1 MSFKTL
7 VTYPP
12 SHLTTNPKLRHALV
26 LDWMKVPRILRGEYP
41 KPLPPRKWFNNDA
54 DDAAW
59 VAGACTAAFWVVDT
73 EYIVGKPGQPG
84 RLTLIGGYYPGAP
97 YILQYW
103 SGASID
109 SGVQFWAQYRKIIT
123 STATS
128 FWNALADIPVI
139 DHAASSLFYA
149 LDYSQYKR
157 IEDPML
163 IHALLYSEW
172 RHGLEFVSS
181 THGQHIK
188 VKHKMAEALAEYHAG
203 DVAETLVCHT
213 ALSKELANDPGST
226 QVYETQSLKLI
237 PIILNS
243 SHTRGIAVDRQA
255 VTQAIREYQSLVDES
270 FALARVAAGY
280 AINLRSE
287 TQVKEYL
294 YDIAKFPVQKSGKRK
309 AAGTKSSGQSSDQ
322 DAINALRMSSCPFD
336 ADVENGEGL
345 SLAYILERI
354 DRGADMFLEALALH
368 TYAFATMNTYLYGL
382 CKAVY
387 ELVEP
392 DEEARKRKA
401 KKAREELRSRP
412 VTIEDVC
419 ERVYPDVSQHTQAN
433 GRWSWTDPP
442 MTGVPKSLHH
452 IFVPDPG
459 TAWLIY
465 DYKRMEP
472 TIDAYL
478 CNDVA
483 TQEAIEA
490 GKDIYKE
497 GTIETFG
504 RYSDPLK
511 KVFKAVKLSLSYGKD
526 PHNLHKIPNIMNYG
540 LNKEQLTKAAYNYLA
555 AHPGKTQWMSR
566 KKGDIRLTQVS
577 RTPFGRLRWLMAH
590 THDMEKEG
598 LNHPMQ
604 ATATDITNLTIVRLC
619 ERLPYMYLVNNRFD
633 EAWWS
638 VPVEKVEEARRIVAE
653 TVAEPWELG
662 GKQVIFQIDPPN
674 CQVKYAPG
682 EEVMN
687 EQTKR

>member
-1 MSFKTL
+1 M
-7 VTYPP
+7 
-12 SHLTTNPKLRHALV
+12 
-26 LDWMKVPRILRGEYP
+26 
-41 KPLPPRKWFNNDA
+41 
-54 DDAAW
+54 
-59 VAGACTAAFWVVDT
+59 
-73 EYIVGKPGQPG
+73 GKPGTPS

-103 SGASID
+103 WQSSAQLD
-109 SGVQFWAQYRKIIT
+109 HDWALHYNRIIART
-123 STATS
+123 STS
-128 FWNALADIPVI
+128 FWNAVADIPVV
-139 DHAASSLFYA
+139 DAALCMPYA
-149 LDYSQYKR
+149 LYKR

-163 IHALLYSEW
+163 MHALLYSEW
-172 RHGLEFVSS
+172 RHSLEFVTS
-181 THGQHIK
+181 THGQHVK
-188 VKHKMAEALAEYHAG
+188 VKHKMAEAMAEYHAG
-203 DVAETLVCHT
+203 DLAETLVAHT
-213 ALSKELANDPGST
+213 KLMEELEHDKGSR
-226 QVYETQSLKLI
+226 QVYETQALPLI
-237 PIILNS
+237 PVILNS
-243 SHTRGIAVDRQA
+243 SHTRGIRVDRLA
-255 VTQAIREYQSLVDES
+255 VVEAIRVYQRLVDDA
-270 FALARVAAGY
+270 FALARVACGY

-294 YDIAKFPVQKSGKRK
+294 YEIAKFTVQKSGKRK
-309 AAGTKSSGQSSDQ
+309 ASGSRSSGQSSDQ
-322 DAINALRMSSCPFD
+322 DAINALRMGCLPFD
-336 ADVENGEGL
+336 ADLENSEGL
-345 SLAYILERI
+345 SLDYILQRI
-354 DRGADMFLEALALH
+354 DGGADMFLESLALH
-368 TYAFATMNTYLYGL
+368 SYAFATMNTYLYGL
-382 CKAVY
+382 CKSVY

-401 KKAREELRSRP
+401 KKAREDLRSRS

-483 TQEAIEA
+483 TQQAIEA

-497 GTIETFG
+497 GTLETFG

-540 LNKEQLTKAAYNYLA
+540 LSKEQLTKSAYNYLA
-555 AHPGKTQWMSR
+555 AHPGKTQWMAR
-566 KKGDIRLTQVS
+566 KKRDIKATQVS
-577 RTPFGRLRWLMAH
+577 RTPFGRMRWLMAH

-604 ATATDITNLTIVRLC
+604 ATATDITNLTIIRIC
-619 ERLPYMYLVNNRFD
+619 ERLPYAYIVNNRFD
-633 EAWWS
+633 EVHWS
-638 VPVEKVEEARRIVAE
+638 VPVEKVEEARRIVAS

-662 GKQVIFQIDPPN
+662 GKQVVFQIDPPN
-674 CQVKYAPG
+674 CEVKYAPG
-682 EEVMN
+682 EEVSD
-687 EQTKR
+687 EG

>member
-1 MSFKTL
+1 MKTL
-7 VTYPP
+7 ITYPP

-26 LDWMKVPRILRGEYP
+26 KDWMKVPHILAGQYP
-41 KPLPPRKWFNNDA
+41 KPLPPRKWYTNDA
-54 DDAAW
+54 ADQAW
-59 VAGACTAAFWVVDT
+59 VTGACTAAFWVVDT
-73 EYIVGKPGQPG
+73 EYTMGKPGTPS

-103 SGASID
+103 WGTSYELDRLFGAAF
-109 SGVQFWAQYRKIIT
+109 GYIIVRT
-123 STATS
+123 PTS
-128 FWNALADIPVI
+128 FWNAVADIPVI
-139 DHAASSLFYA
+139 KEAMVWNYN
-149 LDYSQYKR
+149 DYCR
-157 IEDPML
+157 VEDPML
-163 IHALLYSEW
+163 MHALLYSEW
-172 RHGLEFVSS
+172 RHSLEFVTS
-181 THGQHIK
+181 THGQHVK
-188 VKHKMAEALAEYHAG
+188 VKHKMVEAMAEYHAG
-203 DVAETLVCHT
+203 DLAETLVCHQ
-213 ALSKELANDPGST
+213 ALAKEMSHDPGST
-226 QVYETQSLKLI
+226 QVYEAQSLPLI

-243 SHTRGIAVDRQA
+243 SHTRGIRVDRRA
-255 VTQAIREYQSLVDES
+255 VVEAIGTTQGLVNEA
-270 FALARVAAGY
+270 FALARVACGY

-294 YDIAKFPVQKSGKRK
+294 YDIAKFTVQKSGKRK

-322 DAINALRMSSCPFD
+322 DAINALRMATVPFD
-336 ADVENGEGL
+336 ADHENSQGL
-345 SLAYILERI
+345 DLDYILGRI
-354 DRGADMFLEALALH
+354 DQGADMFLEAIALH
-368 TYAFATMNTYLYGL
+368 SYAFATMNTYLYGL
-382 CKAVY
+382 CKGVY

-401 KKAREELRSRP
+401 KKAREDLRSRS

-478 CNDVA
+478 CGDVA

-490 GKDIYKE
+490 GRDIYKE

-504 RYSDPLK
+504 RYSDSLK

-540 LNKEQLTKAAYNYLA
+540 LSKEQLTKAAYNYLA
-555 AHPGKTQWMSR
+555 AHPGKMQWMAR
-566 KKGDIRLTQVS
+566 KKRDIKDTQGS
-577 RTPFGRLRWLMAH
+577 RTPFERYRWLMAH

-604 ATATDITNLTIVRLC
+604 ATATDITNLTVIKLC
-619 ERLPYMYLVNNRFD
+619 ERMPYMYLVNNRFD
-633 EAWWS
+633 EIWAS
-638 VPVEKVEEARRIVAE
+638 VPVEKVEEARRIVAS

-662 GKQVIFQIDPPN
+662 GKQVVFQIDPPN
-674 CQVKYAPG
+674 CEVKYAPG
-682 EEVMN
+682 EEGVDG
-687 EQTKR
+687 Q

>member
-1 MSFKTL
+1 
-7 VTYPP
+7 
-12 SHLTTNPKLRHALV
+12 
-26 LDWMKVPRILRGEYP
+26 MKVPRILAGQYP
-41 KPLPPRKWFNNDA
+41 KPLPPRKWYTNDA
-54 DDAAW
+54 ADQAW
-59 VAGACTAAFWVVDT
+59 VSGACTAAFWVVDT
-73 EYIVGKPGQPG
+73 EYTMGKPGTPS

-103 SGASID
+103 WQSSAQMD
-109 SGVQFWAQYRKIIT
+109 HDWALHYNRIIART
-123 STATS
+123 STS
-128 FWNALADIPVI
+128 FWNAVADIPVV
-139 DHAASSLFYA
+139 DAAMCMPYA
-149 LDYSQYKR
+149 LYKH

-163 IHALLYSEW
+163 MHALLYSEW
-172 RHGLEFVSS
+172 RHSLEFATS
-181 THGQHIK
+181 THGQHVK
-188 VKHKMAEALAEYHAG
+188 VKHKMAEAMAEYHAG
-203 DVAETLVCHT
+203 DVAETLVCHQ
-213 ALSKELANDPGST
+213 ALAKELANDPGST
-226 QVYETQSLKLI
+226 KVYEAQSLPLI

-243 SHTRGIAVDRQA
+243 SHTRGIRLDRE
-255 VTQAIREYQSLVDES
+255 AIVREIGEYQSLVDDA
-270 FALARVAAGY
+270 FALARVACGY

-294 YDIAKFPVQKSGKRK
+294 YVIAGYQAQKSGKRK
-309 AAGTKSSGQSSDQ
+309 APGAGKSSSLSSDQ
-322 DAINALRMSSCPFD
+322 DAINALRMAVLPFD
-336 ADVENGEGL
+336 ADYENGEGL
-345 SLAYILERI
+345 SLEYVLQRI
-354 DRGADMFLEALALH
+354 DEGAHMFLEALALH
-368 TYAFATMNTYLYGL
+368 SYAFATMNTYLYGL
-382 CKAVY
+382 CKSVY

-401 KKAREELRSRP
+401 KKAREDLRSRS

-478 CNDVA
+478 CGDVA

-490 GKDIYKE
+490 GRDIYKE

-504 RYSDPLK
+504 RYSDSLK

-540 LNKEQLTKAAYNYLA
+540 LSKEQLTKAAYNYLA

-566 KKGDIRLTQVS
+566 KKVDIRKTQVS
-577 RTPFGRLRWLMAH
+577 RTPFGRMRWLMAH

-604 ATATDITNLTIVRLC
+604 ATATDITNLTIIRIC
-619 ERLPYMYLVNNRFD
+619 ERLPYAYIVNNRFD
-633 EAWWS
+633 ELWIS
-638 VPVEKVEEARRIVAE
+638 VPVSNVEEARKIVAS

-662 GKQVIFQIDPPN
+662 GKQVVFQIDPPN
-674 CQVKYAPG
+674 CEVKYAPG
-682 EEVMN
+682 EEVGDG
-687 EQTKR
+687 QTEG

>member
-1 MSFKTL
+1 MKTL
-7 VTYPP
+7 ITYPP

-41 KPLPPRKWFNNDA
+41 KPLPPRKWFTNDA
-54 DDAAW
+54 DDQAW
-59 VAGACTAAFWVVDT
+59 VTGACTAAFWVVDT
-73 EYIVGKPGQPG
+73 EYTMGKPGTPSS
-84 RLTLIGGYYPGAP
+84 LTLIGGYYPGAP

-103 SGASID
+103 AGTSVDMDLAFF
-109 SGVQFWAQYRKIIT
+109 VAYWKIIHGT
-123 STATS
+123 PTS
-128 FWNALADIPVI
+128 FWNAVADIPVI
-139 DHAASSLFYA
+139 QGYFGLNYTH
-149 LDYSQYKR
+149 YKR

-163 IHALLYSEW
+163 MHALLYSEW

-181 THGQHIK
+181 THGQHVK

-203 DVAETLVCHT
+203 DVAETLVCHQ
-213 ALSKELANDPGST
+213 ALAKELANDPGST
-226 QVYETQSLKLI
+226 QVYEEQALRLI
-237 PIILNS
+237 PIVLNS
-243 SHTRGIAVDRQA
+243 SHTRGIRVDRHA
-255 VTQAIREYQSLVDES
+255 VCVSIMDYQRLVNEA
-270 FALARVAAGY
+270 FALARVACGY

-294 YDIAKFPVQKSGKRK
+294 YDIAKFTVQSSGKRK
-309 AAGTKSSGQSSDQ
+309 AAGSKTSNRSSDQ
-322 DAINALRMSSCPFD
+322 DAINALRMGVLPFD
-336 ADVENGEGL
+336 ADYENEHGL
-345 SLAYILERI
+345 SLDYILRRI
-354 DRGADMFLEALALH
+354 EQGANMFLESLALH

-412 VTIEDVC
+412 VTVEDVC

-452 IFVPDPG
+452 IFIPDPG

-566 KKGDIRLTQVS
+566 KRRDIRLTQVS

-604 ATATDITNLTIVRLC
+604 ATATDITNLTIIKLC
-619 ERLPYMYLVNNRFD
+619 ERMPYAYVVNNRFD
-633 EAWWS
+633 ELWIA
-638 VPVEKVEEARRIVAE
+638 VPVGLVDTARRLVIS

-662 GKQVIFQIDPPN
+662 GKQVVFQIDPPN
-674 CQVKYAPG
+674 CEVRFAP
-682 EEVMN
+682 
-687 EQTKR
+687 EQQTDQ

>member
-1 MSFKTL
+1 MKTL

-26 LDWMKVPRILRGEYP
+26 KDWMKVPRILAGQYP
-41 KPLPPRKWFNNDA
+41 KPLPPRKWYTNDA
-54 DDAAW
+54 ADQAW
-59 VAGACTAAFWVVDT
+59 VSGACTAAFWVVDT
-73 EYIVGKPGQPG
+73 EYTMGKPGTPS

-103 SGASID
+103 WQSSAQLD
-109 SGVQFWAQYRKIIT
+109 HDWALHYNRIIART
-123 STATS
+123 STS
-128 FWNALADIPVI
+128 FWNVVADIPVV
-139 DHAASSLFYA
+139 DAAMCMPYA
-149 LDYSQYKR
+149 LYKH

-163 IHALLYSEW
+163 MHALLYSEW
-172 RHGLEFVSS
+172 RHSLEFVTS
-181 THGQHIK
+181 THGQHVK
-188 VKHKMAEALAEYHAG
+188 VKHKMAEAMAEYHAG
-203 DVAETLVCHT
+203 DLAETLVCHQ
-213 ALSKELANDPGST
+213 ALAKEMQNDAGST
-226 QVYETQSLKLI
+226 EAYNSQSLRLI

-243 SHTRGIAVDRQA
+243 SSTRGIAIDRGA
-255 VTQAIREYQSLVDES
+255 VVAALTAYQSLVDEAVS
-270 FALARVAAGY
+270 LARVACGY

-294 YDIAKFPVQKSGKRK
+294 YEIAKFPVQKSGKRK
-309 AAGTKSSGQSSDQ
+309 AAGSASNGQSSDQ
-322 DAINALRMSSCPFD
+322 DAINALRMAARPFD
-336 ADVENGEGL
+336 ADYENGEGL
-345 SLAYILERI
+345 SLEYALGRI
-354 DRGADMFLEALALH
+354 DDGANMFLEACALH
-368 TYAFATMNTYLYGL
+368 SFAFSTMNTYLYGL
-382 CKAVY
+382 CKSVY

-401 KKAREELRSRP
+401 KKAREDLRSRS

-483 TQEAIEA
+483 TQQAIEA

-497 GTIETFG
+497 GTVETFG

-540 LNKEQLTKAAYNYLA
+540 LSKEQLTKAAYNYLA

-566 KKGDIRLTQVS
+566 KKVDIRKTQVS
-577 RTPFGRLRWLMAH
+577 RTPFGRMRWLMAH

-604 ATATDITNLTIVRLC
+604 ATATDITNLTVIKLC
-619 ERLPYMYLVNNRFD
+619 ERMPYMYLVNNRFD
-633 EAWWS
+633 EIWAS
-638 VPVEKVEEARRIVAE
+638 VPVWKVEEARRIVAS

-662 GKQVIFQIDPPN
+662 GKQVVFQIDPPN
-674 CQVKYAPG
+674 CEVKYAPG
-682 EEVMN
+682 EEVSD
-687 EQTKR
+687 EG

>member
-1 MSFKTL
+1 M
-7 VTYPP
+7 
-12 SHLTTNPKLRHALV
+12 
-26 LDWMKVPRILRGEYP
+26 
-41 KPLPPRKWFNNDA
+41 
-54 DDAAW
+54 
-59 VAGACTAAFWVVDT
+59 
-73 EYIVGKPGQPG
+73 GKPGTPS

-103 SGASID
+103 WHTSNDMNLA
-109 SGVQFWAQYRKIIT
+109 FWSAYWRIISAT
-123 STATS
+123 PTS
-128 FWNALADIPVI
+128 FWNAVADIPVI
-139 DHAASSLFYA
+139 QYQTGLTYA
-149 LDYSQYKR
+149 NYRR

-163 IHALLYSEW
+163 MHALLYSEW
-172 RHGLEFVSS
+172 RHSLEFVTS
-181 THGQHIK
+181 THGQHVK
-188 VKHKMAEALAEYHAG
+188 VKHKMAENMVEYHAG
-203 DVAETLVCHT
+203 DLAETLVCHQ
-213 ALSKELANDPGST
+213 ALAKEMSNDPGST
-226 QVYETQSLKLI
+226 QVYQEQSLPLI

-243 SHTRGIAVDRQA
+243 SHTRGIRIDQHAVVDS
-255 VTQAIREYQSLVDES
+255 IRVYQGLVNDA
-270 FALARVAAGY
+270 FDLARVACGY

-287 TQVKEYL
+287 SQVKEYL
-294 YDIAKFPVQKSGKRK
+294 YVIAGHQAQKSGKRK
-309 AAGTKSSGQSSDQ
+309 AAGAGKSSGLSSDQ
-322 DAINALRMSSCPFD
+322 DAINALRMAVLPFD
-336 ADVENGEGL
+336 ADYENGEGL
-345 SLAYILERI
+345 SLEYILQRI
-354 DRGADMFLEALALH
+354 DEGADMFLEAMALH

-382 CKAVY
+382 CKSVY

-401 KKAREELRSRP
+401 KKARKDLRSRT

-452 IFVPDPG
+452 IFIPDPG
-459 TAWLIY
+459 TAWLVY

-483 TQEAIEA
+483 TQEAIE
-490 GKDIYKE
+490 GGRDIYKE

-540 LNKEQLTKAAYNYLA
+540 LSKEQLTKAAYNYLA
-555 AHPGKTQWMSR
+555 AHPGKTQWMAR
-566 KKGDIRLTQVS
+566 KKRDIKATQGS

-604 ATATDITNLTIVRLC
+604 ATATDITNLTIIKLC
-619 ERLPYMYLVNNRFD
+619 ERMPYAYVVNNRFD
-633 EAWWS
+633 ELWVS
-638 VPVEKVEEARRIVAE
+638 VPVGKVEEARKIVAS
-653 TVAEPWELG
+653 TVAEPWDIG
-662 GKQVIFQIDPPN
+662 GKQVVFQIDPPN
-674 CQVKYAPG
+674 CEVRYAPG
-682 EEVMN
+682 EEVVDG
-687 EQTKR
+687 QA

>member
-1 MSFKTL
+1 MRTL

-26 LDWMKVPRILRGEYP
+26 LDWLKIPRILTGEYP
-41 KPLPPRKWFNNDA
+41 KPLPPRKWFTNDQA
-54 DDAAW
+54 DQDW
-59 VAGACTAAFWVVDT
+59 IRGACTAAFWVVDT
-73 EYIVGKPGQPG
+73 EYVMGKPGTPS

-103 SGASID
+103 HNTAPKLD
-109 SGVQFWAQYRKIIT
+109 VAFQAVYRRLIATIP
-123 STATS
+123 TS

-139 DHAASSLFYA
+139 DYA
-149 LDYSQYKR
+149 FQGVAISQYKR
-157 IEDPML
+157 VEDPML
-163 IHALLYSEW
+163 MHALLYSEW
-172 RHGLEFVSS
+172 RHSLEFVTS
-181 THGQHIK
+181 THGQYVK
-188 VKHKMAEALAEYHAG
+188 VKHKMAEAMAEYHAG
-203 DVAETLVCHT
+203 DLAETLVCHQ
-213 ALSKELANDPGST
+213 ALAQEMNNDAGST
-226 QVYETQSLKLI
+226 QVYERQSLPLI

-243 SHTRGIAVDRQA
+243 SHTRGIRVDRSA
-255 VTQAIREYQSLVDES
+255 VVEAIGVSQGLIHEA
-270 FALARVAAGY
+270 FALARVACGY

-294 YDIAKFPVQKSGKRK
+294 YDIALYEVQKSGKRK
-309 AAGTKSSGQSSDQ
+309 PAGTKSSGQSSDQ
-322 DAINALRMSSCPFD
+322 DAINALRMRVLPFD
-336 ADVENGEGL
+336 ADTENGEGL
-345 SLAYILERI
+345 TLEYVLGRI
-354 DRGADMFLEALALH
+354 DQGADMFLEAMALH

-382 CKAVY
+382 CKSVY

-401 KKAREELRSRP
+401 KKAREELRSRQ
-412 VTIEDVC
+412 VTVEDVC

-452 IFVPDPG
+452 IFIPDPG
-459 TAWLIY
+459 TAWLVY

-483 TQEAIEA
+483 TQEAIE
-490 GKDIYKE
+490 GGRDIYKE
-497 GTIETFG
+497 GTVETFG

-540 LNKEQLTKAAYNYLA
+540 LSKEQLTKAAYNYLA
-555 AHPGKTQWMSR
+555 AHPGKTQWMAR
-566 KKGDIRLTQVS
+566 KKRSIKDTQGS
-577 RTPFGRLRWLMAH
+577 RTPFGRYRWLMAH

-604 ATATDITNLTIVRLC
+604 ATATDITNLTILKLC
-619 ERLPYMYLVNNRFD
+619 ERMPYAYVVNNRFD
-633 EAWWS
+633 ELWIS
-638 VPVEKVEEARRIVAE
+638 VPLDRVAMARAIVVR
-653 TVAEPWELG
+653 TVAEPWDIG
-662 GKQVIFQIDPPN
+662 GKQVVFQIDPPN
-674 CQVKYAPG
+674 CEVRYAPG
-682 EEVMN
+682 EEVVDG
-687 EQTKR
+687 QAKG

>member
-1 MSFKTL
+1 MKTL
-7 VTYPP
+7 ITYPP

-26 LDWMKVPRILRGEYP
+26 LDWRKIPHILAGQYP
-41 KPLPPRKWFNNDA
+41 KPLPPRKWFTNDA
-54 DDAAW
+54 DDQAW
-59 VAGACTAAFWVVDT
+59 VTGACTAAFWVVDT
-73 EYIVGKPGQPG
+73 EYTMGKPGTPS

-103 SGASID
+103 WHTSNDMNLA
-109 SGVQFWAQYRKIIT
+109 FWSAYWRIISAT
-123 STATS
+123 PTS
-128 FWNALADIPVI
+128 FWNAVADIPVI
-139 DHAASSLFYA
+139 QYQTGLTYA
-149 LDYSQYKR
+149 HYKR

-163 IHALLYSEW
+163 MHALLYSEW
-172 RHGLEFVSS
+172 RHSLEFVTS
-181 THGQHIK
+181 THGQHVK
-188 VKHKMAEALAEYHAG
+188 VKHKMVEAMAEYHAG
-203 DVAETLVCHT
+203 DLAETLVCHQ
-213 ALSKELANDPGST
+213 ALAKEMSHDPGSM
-226 QVYETQSLKLI
+226 QVYEQQSLKLI

-243 SHTRGIAVDRQA
+243 SHIRGIRIDRDSVVA
-255 VTQAIREYQSLVDES
+255 AISEYQQLVNSAFD
-270 FALARVAAGY
+270 LARVACGY

-294 YDIAKFPVQKSGKRK
+294 YGIAKFPVQKSGKRK
-309 AAGTKSSGQSSDQ
+309 AAGSKSSGQSSDQ
-322 DAINALRMSSCPFD
+322 DAINAIRSTVLPFD
-336 ADVENGEGL
+336 ADYEQSEGL
-345 SLAYILERI
+345 SLDYILGRI
-354 DRGADMFLEALALH
+354 DEGANIFLEAMALH
-368 TYAFATMNTYLYGL
+368 SYAFATMNTYLYGL
-382 CKAVY
+382 CKSVY

-392 DEEARKRKA
+392 DEEARKRRA
-401 KKAREELRSRP
+401 KKAREDLRSRQ
-412 VTIEDVC
+412 VTLDDVC

-452 IFVPDPG
+452 IFIPDPG

-478 CNDVA
+478 CNDAA

-555 AHPGKTQWMSR
+555 AHPGKTQWMAR
-566 KKGDIRLTQVS
+566 KKRDIKATQVS

-604 ATATDITNLTIVRLC
+604 ATATDITNLTIIRIC
-619 ERLPYMYLVNNRFD
+619 ERLPYAYIVNNRFD
-633 EAWWS
+633 EVHWA
-638 VPVEKVEEARRIVAE
+638 VPVEKVEEARRIIAE
-653 TVAEPWELG
+653 TVAIPWELG
-662 GKQVIFQIDPPN
+662 GKQVVFQIDPPN

-682 EEVMN
+682 EEVADGQA
-687 EQTKR
+687 EG

>member
-1 MSFKTL
+1 MNTFITH
-7 VTYPP
+7 PP

-26 LDWMKVPRILRGEYP
+26 LDWMKVPRILKGEYP
-41 KPLPPRKWFNNDA
+41 KPLSPRKWFTNDA
-54 DDAAW
+54 ADQAW
-59 VAGACTAAFWVVDT
+59 ASGACTAAFWVVDT
-73 EYIVGKPGQPG
+73 EYTIGKPGTPS

-103 SGASID
+103 WGTS
-109 SGVQFWAQYRKIIT
+109 VQLDHDWALFFNRIIAC
-123 STATS
+123 TATS
-128 FWNALADIPVI
+128 FWNAVADIPVI
-139 DHAASSLFYA
+139 DAAMCMPYKL
-149 LDYSQYKR
+149 YKR

-163 IHALLYSEW
+163 MHALLYSEW
-172 RHGLEFVSS
+172 RHSLEFVTS
-181 THGQHIK
+181 THGQHVK
-188 VKHKMAEALAEYHAG
+188 VKHKMAEAMAEYHAG
-203 DVAETLVCHT
+203 DLAETLVCHQ
-213 ALSKELANDPGST
+213 ALAKELANDEGST
-226 QVYETQSLKLI
+226 NVYKQQSLPLV

-243 SHTRGIAVDRQA
+243 SHIRGIALDRH
-255 VTQAIREYQSLVDES
+255 AIVEAIAEYQALVDEA
-270 FALARVAAGY
+270 FALARVACGY

-294 YDIAKFPVQKSGKRK
+294 YDIAQFQVQKSGKRK
-309 AAGTKSSGQSSDQ
+309 QAGTKSSGQSSDQ
-322 DAINALRMSSCPFD
+322 DAINALRMRSYPFD
-336 ADVENGEGL
+336 ADVENGDGL
-345 SLAYILERI
+345 ALEYVLGRI
-354 DRGADMFLEALALH
+354 DQGANMFLEAMALH

-382 CKAVY
+382 CKSVY

-401 KKAREELRSRP
+401 KKAREDLRSRT
-412 VTIEDVC
+412 VTVDDVC

-452 IFVPDPG
+452 IFIPDPG

-478 CNDVA
+478 CGDVA

-497 GTIETFG
+497 GTVETFG

-540 LNKEQLTKAAYNYLA
+540 LSKEQLTKAAYNYLS
-555 AHPGKTQWMSR
+555 AHPGKTQWMAR
-566 KKGDIRLTQVS
+566 KKRDIKATQMS

-590 THDMEKEG
+590 PHDMEKEG

-604 ATATDITNLTIVRLC
+604 ATATDITNLTIIRIC
-619 ERLPYMYLVNNRFD
+619 ERLPYTYIVNNRFD
-633 EAWWS
+633 EVHWS
-638 VPVEKVEEARRIVAE
+638 VPVDKVDEARKAIKEVIAQ
-653 TVAEPWELG
+653 PWELG
-662 GKQVIFQIDPPN
+662 GKPVVFQIDPPN
-674 CQVKYAPG
+674 IMVRYESGKIDPG
-682 EEVMN
+682 TN
-687 EQTKR
+687 